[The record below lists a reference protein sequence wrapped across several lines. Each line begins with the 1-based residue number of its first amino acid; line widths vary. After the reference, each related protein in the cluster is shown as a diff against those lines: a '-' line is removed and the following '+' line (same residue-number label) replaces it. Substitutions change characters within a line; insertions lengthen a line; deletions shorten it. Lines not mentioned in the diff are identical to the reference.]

1 MSVRKVITRRSRHSR
16 GLVATLKN
24 KRPAEWESQL
34 EMLLLLLLELSPLI
48 VWYEVQPTRES
59 LVVDGKRSS
68 YVPDVLAKYR
78 DGTET
83 FYEVKM
89 ASALRI
95 ARVAARMKA
104 AKLHFAET
112 HRVFGIV
119 TDQWLHAEPRRTN
132 VQRLMYHRRDP
143 LSPIEQF
150 HFQSALAAA
159 SPRTIGELINALGA
173 PDAWRLMGLG
183 VVGVDLER
191 PLDSTAEIYLEGGHR
206 HAHLCA

>member
-1 MSVRKVITRRSRHSR
+1 MPVRKVVTRRSSHSR
-16 GLVATLKN
+16 GLVPTLKN

-34 EMLLLLLLELSPLI
+34 EMQLLRLLELSPL
-48 VWYEVQPTRES
+48 VASYEVQPTREA
-59 LVVDGKRSS
+59 LVVDGKSS
-68 YVPDVLAKYR
+68 WYFPDALAKYR
-78 DGTET
+78 DGTEA

-104 AKLHFAET
+104 AKVHFAET

-119 TDQWLHAEPRRTN
+119 TDEWLLAEPRRTN

-150 HFQSALAAA
+150 RFRSALSAA
-159 SPRTIGELINALGA
+159 SPRTVGELINALGA
-173 PDAWRLMGLG
+173 PDAWRLLGLG

-191 PLDSTAEIYLEGGHR
+191 PLDSTAAIYLEGGHR
-206 HAHLCA
+206 HANLCA